1 VLVALWFFTTRD
13 DATTSSPAAV
23 APGQPLRD
31 NHMADRYA
39 RDLRRGNV
47 ILVVDRSQLAA
58 ARALATDVAGPP
70 EAALRAAGQAVLIR
84 TGEVPVAS
92 AAVTAYAQGR
102 TMTTSTARDLSLRA
116 FVEYWLG
123 RAAG

>member
-1 VLVALWFFTTRD
+1 VLVAVWFFTTRD

-23 APGQPLRD
+23 APGRPLRD
-31 NHMADRYA
+31 NRMADRDA
-39 RDLRRGNV
+39 RDLHRGNV

-58 ARALATDVAGPP
+58 ARALASDIAGPP
-70 EAALRAAGQAVLIR
+70 EPALRAAGQAVLVR
-84 TGEVPVAS
+84 TGDVTVAP

-102 TMTTSTARDLSLRA
+102 TMTTATARDPALRA